1 MTFIEKLKKLYQ
13 DNIWKAEKR
22 KRDHEEAVSKEIR
35 RAVNYF
41 VKEAKKS
48 AKAGHSQFEVH
59 RFNMIYGEDM
69 LREIRKILTSEY
81 GLVLSWKTNWICLE
95 GWA

>member
-13 DNIWKAEKR
+13 ENIWKAEKR

-48 AKAGHSQFEVH
+48 ASGGYSNFEES
-59 RFNMIYGEDM
+59 RFDMIHDDTLLE
-69 LREIRKILTSEY
+69 EIRKILLSEY
-81 GLVLSWKTNWICLE
+81 GLVLSWNQRWICVK